1 VPVDD
6 DVRRVVIASAAPADT
21 GGLQVQVLRD
31 ETELEAV
38 RRTRDSVLANIS
50 HEFRTPLAAQL
61 ASIELLQDG
70 IGTMQPDA
78 QRQLVGT
85 LHRGT
90 QRLAWLI
97 DNLLESVRIDAGQ
110 LGIRH
115 QDVTFDDVVVAAR
128 ELIEPLVEQ
137 RGQRIAAEL
146 DANTPVIRGDQQR
159 LTQVLVNLLANASK
173 FGPADSTIRVGSRA
187 NGGGLEFWVE
197 DEGAGPSDPDDT
209 GLFDQFHRSG
219 GEKDPDESG
228 LGVGLFIVRSIVE
241 RHGGTVRLVRTPEN
255 RTRARYSKRG
265 ARVQRAPSN
274 ASCPWP
280 TTCGGS

>member
-1 VPVDD
+1 
-6 DVRRVVIASAAPADT
+6 
-21 GGLQVQVLRD
+21 VQVLRD

-70 IGTMQPDA
+70 IGTMPPDA
-78 QRQLVGT
+78 QRQLVAS
-85 LHRGT
+85 LYRGT
-90 QRLAWLI
+90 QRLTWLI

-110 LGIRH
+110 LGIRQ
-115 QDVTFDDVVVAAR
+115 QDVSFDDVVVAAR

-137 RGQRIAAEL
+137 RGQKIAAEL
-146 DANTPVIRGDQQR
+146 AANTPVIRGDQQR

-187 NGGGLEFWVE
+187 NGAGIEFWVE
-197 DEGAGPSDPDDT
+197 DEGVGPSDPDDT

-241 RHGGTVRLVRTPEN
+241 RHGGTVRLLRTPEN
-255 RTRARYSKRG
+255 RTRAE
-265 ARVQRAPSN
+265 VHLPQEP
-274 ASCPWP
+274 PQ
-280 TTCGGS
+280 